1 MLQSQPKS
9 PYSLRVE
16 VPDTDPIIPPIGR
29 FLPQTEPNF
38 QGLAAYSAGPF
49 FLSLRS

>member
-1 MLQSQPKS
+1 MLHSQSMS
-9 PYSLRVE
+9 PYSVRVE

-38 QGLAAYSAGPF
+38 QGLAALSAGPF
-49 FLSLRS
+49 FLDFKA

>member
-1 MLQSQPKS
+1 MLQSQLTR
-9 PYSLRVE
+9 PYSVRVE

-38 QGLAAYSAGPF
+38 QGLAA
-49 FLSLRS
+49 